1 MKTQLRLIMCLFL
14 GAFLLTSTGYSQ
26 SLFKIHD
33 DIGGSGGG
41 TSNQSDETDNTA
53 LYVIGGLAVVGI
65 ITYVVISK
73 NNKKAEEEKS
83 DSSSAF
89 KQFNGVDLTSGFDD
103 FEHEYKKAQDK
114 IPVNLILGIRKEK
127 DFVSDNTYLMG
138 VSVRF

>member
-1 MKTQLRLIMCLFL
+1 MNNQIRLIVTLLL
-14 GAFLLTSTGYSQ
+14 GVFLLTSTEYSQ
-26 SLFKIHD
+26 SLLKIHD

-41 TSNQSDETDNTA
+41 SSNQSDETDNTA
-53 LYVIGGLAVVGI
+53 LYVVGGLAVVGI
-65 ITYVVISK
+65 IAYVVISK
-73 NNKKAEEEKS
+73 KNKKAEEEKS

-89 KQFNGVDLTSGFDD
+89 KQFNGVDLTSEFDD
-103 FEHEYKKAQDK
+103 FEYEYQKAQDK